1 MASPARSRL
10 RDELGPVGVWS
21 GALNLLPAAEARE
34 AVAAIEGLGY
44 RGLWFPEPVA
54 GKEALTHAALLLAW
68 TERIT
73 VAAAIANIW
82 ARDAI
87 AMANAAR
94 ALSDAYPE
102 RFLLGLGASNEVSV
116 PARGHEFGRPLS
128 RMRSYLD
135 ELDEAPYLAPEPAP
149 PVRRFLAALGP
160 KMLALAG
167 ERSLGAHPYFVPVEH
182 TAFAREVL
190 GPDPLLV
197 VAQPFVLMDSVGPDD
212 AAVRRHTDTHMSF
225 YLAREPYRRNLR
237 RFGWTD
243 ADFEGAGSDA
253 LHRAIVAFGDAEQVA
268 ERVRAHLD
276 AGADHVCVQPLHVE
290 AADPRLA
297 ALRRLAPVL
306 MEMTA

>member
-1 MASPARSRL
+1 
-10 RDELGPVGVWS
+10 VWS
-21 GALNLLPAAEARE
+21 GALNMLPAAAARE
-34 AVAAIEGLGY
+34 AVAEIEALGY
-44 RGLWFPEPVA
+44 GGLWFPEPVA

-94 ALSDAYPE
+94 ALGDAYPE
-102 RFLLGLGASNEVSV
+102 RFLLGLGTSNEVSV
-116 PARGHEFGRPLS
+116 PARGHDFNRPLS

-135 ELDEAPYLAPEPAP
+135 ELDAAPYLAPEPEP

-167 ERSLGAHPYFVPVEH
+167 ERTLGAHPYFVPVEH
-182 TAFAREVL
+182 TAYAREVL

-212 AAVRRHTDTHMSF
+212 AVRRHTDTHMSF

-237 RFGWTD
+237 RLGWTD
-243 ADFEGAGSDA
+243 TDFQGAGSDA
-253 LHRAIVAFGDAEQVA
+253 LRRAIVVCGDAEEVA
-268 ERVRAHLD
+268 GRVRAHLD
-276 AGADHVCVQPLHVE
+276 AGADHVCVQPLH
-290 AADPRLA
+290 ADAGDPRLA
-297 ALRRLAPVL
+297 ALGRLAPVL
-306 MEMTA
+306 KDMTA